1 MVASFS
7 LNFFVNIINF
17 GAIMRIK
24 DFKQLLKNK
33 LIDSSKNVS
42 SDNIEILQKPD
53 LRGLGG
59 HGKVYARMCAKEESG
74 SVKSVIVS
82 DGKIVFSIEKNLSN
96 TIKLDNILKWA
107 EQTHDYDDSLL
118 CYRNTHGRN
127 IVVDDVVFNNRNG
140 VFSIIFETKI

>member
-1 MVASFS
+1 MK
-7 LNFFVNIINF
+7 
-17 GAIMRIK
+17 IK
-24 DFKQLLKNK
+24 DFKA
-33 LIDSSKNVS
+33 LIIKELTEYTGKVS

-53 LRGLGG
+53 FKGLGSS
-59 HGKVYARMCAKEESG
+59 GKVFAKLCAKEESG
-74 SVKSVIVS
+74 SVKSVVVS

-107 EQTHDYDDSLL
+107 EQTHNYDDSLL

-127 IVVDDVVFNNRNG
+127 IVVDDVVFKNRNG